1 MIKYWLQCT
10 KISPIQEGGVQRVFY
25 ILVSEALISDT
36 ASIWFF
42 VLFFLAIFLLVLNRF
57 SARLSFSAK
66 PIVV

>member
-1 MIKYWLQCT
+1 M
-10 KISPIQEGGVQRVFY
+10 QEGGVQRVFF
-25 ILVSEALISDT
+25 ILVTEALISDT

-57 SARLSFSAK
+57 SNHLSFSAK